1 MKNLFLLIGLFSL
14 SSLLIQAQ
22 DLELNQGESVIIDA
36 NGKIVP
42 SATSKV
48 SSDITTGNNK
58 NSDIIY
64 NEDGTIKIPGYIP
77 TGNPEID
84 KENYRKAKYLL
95 YQNNPEE
102 YNRLVKKV
110 SDKYNIINVSFEE
123 YSSLPVN
130 KQDYMLEHPEK
141 YFIEGINY

>member
-14 SSLLIQAQ
+14 SSFLIQAQ
-22 DLELNQGESVIIDA
+22 DLELNQGQSVKLDA
-36 NGKIVP
+36 NGKVVS
-42 SATSKV
+42 SATSKI
-48 SSDITTGNNK
+48 SSESPAGDNK
-58 NSDIIY
+58 NKDIIY
-64 NEDGTIKIPGYIP
+64 NEDGTLKIPGYVP

-102 YNRLVKKV
+102 YNRLVKRV
-110 SDKYNIINVSFEE
+110 SGNNNIINVSFEE

-130 KQDYMLEHPEK
+130 KQEYMLEHPEK

>member
-1 MKNLFLLIGLFSL
+1 MKNFFLLIGLFSL
-14 SSLLIQAQ
+14 SSLIIQAQ
-22 DLELNQGESVIIDA
+22 DLELKQGESVKLDA
-36 NGKIVP
+36 NGKVI
-42 SATSKV
+42 SSSTSKISRDV
-48 SSDITTGNNK
+48 TTVNNK

-64 NEDGTIKIPGYIP
+64 NDDGTVRIPGYIP

-102 YNRLVKKV
+102 YSRLVKKV
-110 SDKYNIINVSFEE
+110 SDNFNIINVSSEE
-123 YSSLPVN
+123 FNSLPVN
-130 KQDYMLEHPEK
+130 KQEFMLEHPEK